1 MSKVTYDNLLSSP
14 LSATCICLQL
24 ADQSIH
30 YPEGIAKDILVK
42 LHEDYVPMDFV
53 VLNHYQVLVLAFV
66 SPSFLPD

>member
-14 LSATCICLQL
+14 LSATCIRLQL
-24 ADQSIH
+24 ADQSIR

-42 LHEDYVPMDFV
+42 LREDYVPMDFV